1 MVLLSYQV
9 ESIPL
14 PISEIEYGSAFR
26 LCPPPFGDI
35 YYRGRAL
42 DGFFRCYYVRDL
54 QFRSTLIR
62 SDAIVYTL

>member
-1 MVLLSYQV
+1 MVLPFYQV
-9 ESIPL
+9 EGILL

-42 DGFFRCYYVRDL
+42 DGFYRCYYVRDF
-54 QFRSTLIR
+54 QFRSTLIH